1 MGLNDCG
8 GRMSS
13 YDQGL
18 ASILNRT
25 EVRFAIFQFGHEL
38 FVIPFDVSEIE
49 VTIGPIAIAFSVFF
63 LIEPSLKKIGLFTMV
78 KSAFVI

>member
-1 MGLNDCG
+1 M
-8 GRMSS
+8 
-13 YDQGL
+13 
-18 ASILNRT
+18 NRT

-63 LIEPSLKKIGLFTMV
+63 LIEPSLKKLGCLHVRCLFTIE
-78 KSAFVI
+78 K

>member
-1 MGLNDCG
+1 
-8 GRMSS
+8 MSS
-13 YDQGL
+13 YNQGL

-63 LIEPSLKKIGLFTMV
+63 LIEPSLKKFGCLQFSCLFTME
-78 KSAFVI
+78 KSI

>member
-1 MGLNDCG
+1 
-8 GRMSS
+8 MSS